1 MNLARKTGV
10 HGALALDR
18 TNAKFVRRYAA
29 MEALATADGV
39 ELTAL
44 SLEEQDRYWDAVKR
58 SERSG

>member
-1 MNLARKTGV
+1 
-10 HGALALDR
+10 
-18 TNAKFVRRYAA
+18 